1 MSACKCEAPARFF
14 SIPHWDERARR
25 TGPVAAAGLCAY
37 IALSLLVGT
46 HMKTPFDD
54 PPPPPRRPSLFGRLR
69 ANFLTGLVVIA
80 PVGLTIWLLWT
91 LIGWV
96 DGVVLPL
103 IPYQLSPERYI
114 GIDLRG
120 IGVIVFLIFT
130 IIVGWIAK
138 GLIGR
143 SLVRFAESLVE
154 RIPVVR
160 SIYSGV
166 KQIAETVFAQSERS
180 FETACLIE
188 YPRKGIWAI
197 GFISTTAK
205 GEVARKACVSG
216 DLISVFVPTT
226 PNPTSGFLL
235 FFPQEDV
242 MVLDMSVEDAA
253 KLVISA
259 GLVYPNGDGKVVV
272 DDKHET
278 R

>member
-1 MSACKCEAPARFF
+1 M
-14 SIPHWDERARR
+14 
-25 TGPVAAAGLCAY
+25 
-37 IALSLLVGT
+37 
-46 HMKTPFDD
+46 
-54 PPPPPRRPSLFGRLR
+54 R

-103 IPYQLSPERYI
+103 IPYRLSPERYI

-259 GLVYPNGDGKVVV
+259 GLVYPNGDGKVAV
-272 DDKHET
+272 DSKHET